1 MPARREV
8 DVTKP
13 VVLVV
18 AGALA
23 AAAAAAVRRRQLAAE
38 AEELWREATSDASR

>member
-1 MPARREV
+1 V
-8 DVTKP
+8 SKP

-23 AAAAAAVRRRQLAAE
+23 AAAAAAAVRRRQLATE